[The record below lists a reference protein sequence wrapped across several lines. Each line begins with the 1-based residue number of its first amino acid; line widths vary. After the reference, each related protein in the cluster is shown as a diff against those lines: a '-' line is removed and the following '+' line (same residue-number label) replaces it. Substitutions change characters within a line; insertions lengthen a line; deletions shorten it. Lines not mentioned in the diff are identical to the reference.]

1 MGCLVALLAAISPR
15 LVIFLLWIFT
25 DRLTIA
31 FRSGWE
37 GIIGFVLLPY
47 TTLFYALVYEPGRG
61 STRSGG
67 SSWPW
72 GSSSTC
78 PRTCSAAAPVVAGIA
93 GPLRLRRSDFVSG
106 DISG

>member
-61 STRSGG
+61 VDAFGWFIVAVG
-67 SSWPW
+67 VLLDLSSHLF
-72 GSSSTC
+72 GRRARRRRDR
-78 PRTCSAAAPVVAGIA
+78 RTAETS
-93 GPLRLRRSDFVSG
+93 
-106 DISG
+106 